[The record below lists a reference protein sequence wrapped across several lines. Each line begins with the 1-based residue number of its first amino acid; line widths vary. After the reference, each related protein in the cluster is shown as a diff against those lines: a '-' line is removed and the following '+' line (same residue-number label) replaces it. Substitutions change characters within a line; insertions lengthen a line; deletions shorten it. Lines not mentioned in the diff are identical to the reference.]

1 MKPIQY
7 LLVGLPY
14 SGKTTL
20 VDELVKRLGFAHIN
34 IDELKFAKGF
44 KDVSDDDVP
53 DKVWDEIFKEA
64 DEMIAKYLNEGK
76 NIVNEYAW
84 VTKEW
89 RDRARKAAAGFET
102 KIIYVN
108 APHEVIWKRW
118 EENEKANNRFHLSKE
133 EVERAIKEFEPLEKD
148 ENFIL
153 YDQTI
158 PVGNWIAKNFPQP

>member
-53 DKVWDEIFKEA
+53 DNVWDEIFKEA
-64 DEMIAKYLNEGK
+64 DGLIVKFLNEGK
-76 NIVNEYAW
+76 NLINEYAW
-84 VTKEW
+84 VTKAW
-89 RDRARKAAAGFET
+89 RDRARKAATGYET
-102 KIIYVN
+102 KIIYVE
-108 APHEVIWKRW
+108 ASREIIWKRW
-118 EENEKANNRFHLSKE
+118 EENIKIQNRFHLSKE
-133 EVERAIKEFEPLEKD
+133 ELERSIKEFEPLSPD
-148 ENFIL
+148 EDFIF
-153 YDQTI
+153 YDQTTL
-158 PVGNWIAKNFPQP
+158 VEDWITKNFHQP